1 MEDQNIGYNIHVG
14 FDDALFNEKIF
25 HRLINSFIAM
35 VDCLQNHRSQ
45 CIPMSRNN
53 CTDGDSKECPN
64 KHPMPKFLYNL
75 NPDQVAGWSFL
86 FIQIY

>member
-1 MEDQNIGYNIHVG
+1 MNSDFSDFIRFFPI
-14 FDDALFNEKIF
+14 FRLFPTF
-25 HRLINSFIAM
+25 RLLDSTGL
-35 VDCLQNHRSQ
+35 DSQ

-64 KHPMPKFLYNL
+64 NHPMPKFLYNL